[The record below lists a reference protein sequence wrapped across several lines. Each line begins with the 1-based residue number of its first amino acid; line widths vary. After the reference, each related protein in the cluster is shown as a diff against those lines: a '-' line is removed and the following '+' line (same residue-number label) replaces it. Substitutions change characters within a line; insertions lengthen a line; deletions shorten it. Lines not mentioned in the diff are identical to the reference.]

1 MASPMVWVPEYVSLP
16 LICHY
21 PHTFPQAFTLVRALT
36 GVDCTGWKADGV
48 TNAFYCHYIVHN
60 IFSCFQL
67 YFEKN
72 PTDSQVSNLCFA
84 SPISHIP
91 QFYICIRTS
100 PDWANLI
107 STLRGIGNDTGN
119 GSLQICHIGGFID
132 CPLCAPKDVNIPD
145 IEEKFFVMHR
155 YIGNIYWMAAA
166 ADLTI
171 LEGRPDDYD
180 LRLLSDSNFDFL
192 SQQLVIKEFLK
203 EESTPQ
209 YLDFV
214 EDYAQSIRV

>member
-1 MASPMVWVPEYVSLP
+1 MASSMVWVPEYVSLP

-36 GVDCTGWKADGV
+36 GVHCTGWKADGV

-67 YFEKN
+67 YFKKN

-91 QFYICIRTS
+91 QFYIRIRTF
-100 PDWANLI
+100 PDRANPINYL
-107 STLRGIGNDTGN
+107 TGIVNDAGN
-119 GSLQICHIGGFID
+119 GSRQICHMGGFID
-132 CPLCAPKDVNIPD
+132 CPLRAPKDASIPD

-166 ADLTI
+166 ADPTI

-192 SQQLVIKEFLK
+192 SQQLVIKEIMK
-203 EESTPQ
+203 EESTPRD
-209 YLDFV
+209 LGFV
-214 EDYAQSIRV
+214 EDYVHSIRV